1 MWKYARSLFKV
12 PNSIEI
18 PVFGLEKRIPC
29 FSNEAPNPRRE
40 VMMVS
45 RFISREFLVAVSHL
59 QSRGFQTS
67 ALVCVLI
74 TGE

>member
-1 MWKYARSLFKV
+1 
-12 PNSIEI
+12 
-18 PVFGLEKRIPC
+18 
-29 FSNEAPNPRRE
+29 
-40 VMMVS
+40 MVS